1 MKVHICAEAGINH
14 NADINIALQMIEAA
28 WKMKVDSI
36 KWQARTPS
44 ISVPLDQRDIPRET
58 PWGTMSYL
66 EYKEKMEFDM
76 DQWDELFTW
85 ADKISVPM
93 AVSVWDIPAAEKMR
107 RFDMPYVK
115 VPSAAIVNL
124 ELLEYLNT
132 EYSCPVV
139 LSTGM
144 STMEQ
149 VRKAESLIDDPIILH
164 CTSAYPCP
172 PEQLNLN
179 LIETLHMEFPDARI
193 GYSGHEVGLAPSLAA
208 VALGA
213 TWIERHFTLDRSMW
227 GTDQAASVEVK
238 GFERL
243 VKDIRL
249 IETAM
254 GDGKKR
260 IEDSEIPI
268 MRKLRG

>member
-44 ISVPLDQRDIPRET
+44 ISVPVDQRDIPRET

-164 CTSAYPCP
+164 CTSHIPAH
-172 PEQLNLN
+172 LSS
-179 LIETLHMEFPDARI
+179 LILILLKPYI
-193 GYSGHEVGLAPSLAA
+193 WNSL
-208 VALGA
+208 
-213 TWIERHFTLDRSMW
+213 M
-227 GTDQAASVEVK
+227 
-238 GFERL
+238 L
-243 VKDIRL
+243 VLVIQDMK
-249 IETAM
+249 
-254 GDGKKR
+254 
-260 IEDSEIPI
+260 
-268 MRKLRG
+268 

>member
-14 NADINIALQMIEAA
+14 NADMNIAISMIEAA
-28 WKMKVDSI
+28 WKMRVDSI

-44 ISVPLDQRDIPRET
+44 ISVPVDQRDITRET

-66 EYKEKMEFDM
+66 EYKEKMEFSM
-76 DQWDELFTW
+76 EQWDELFTW
-85 ADKISVPM
+85 ANKLDVPM
-93 AVSVWDIPAAEKMR
+93 SVSIWDIPAAEKMR

-115 VPSAAIVNL
+115 VPSAAIVNK
-124 ELLEYLNT
+124 ELLLYLKDNYT
-132 EYSCPVV
+132 CPIV

-144 STMEQ
+144 STMSQ
-149 VRKAESLIDDPIILH
+149 VRDAVAWIGNPVILH

-172 PEQLNLN
+172 PEHLNLN
-179 LIETLHMEFPDARI
+179 LIHTLQSEFPDCRI

-208 VALGA
+208 VAMGA

-254 GDGKKR
+254 GDGKKK